1 MNILDIDLDKI
12 NKDREIGI
20 KCKDFNLLL
29 KCAVDMAEA
38 FTYSRLLA
46 EEAAFFLGRIG
57 DRTRFESVIYGPTL
71 KLPPSLREP
80 RSFQMEEKLYELGQ
94 KYPFLDDE
102 ELDFLETLYCK
113 SNTFDMVNRMLFDGD
128 DLLRRKLAR
137 FNQDDFNIRH
147 DVFSCEFC
155 LEIFD
160 ALIKNENELNV
171 QEALDARHQ
180 SFDDMKEEARLY
192 GFSPKLKYD
201 PILVYNRR
209 TNTIQVDE
217 TDLSDR
223 FLCPISNFS
232 WTGLKLGDAV
242 NLLINEFNHSV
253 EESIIV
259 PALEKCRITKQAIT
273 YAAFNTYWYLIVEN
287 AIIRNLG
294 ISSSDERLLKVRE
307 RIAYDWLTYQN
318 KKELR

>member
-12 NKDREIGI
+12 NKDRERGL

-38 FTYSRLLA
+38 FTSSKLLA
-46 EEAAFFLGRIG
+46 EEAAFFLGRLG
-57 DRTRFESVIYGPTL
+57 DRDRFESVVYGPWL
-71 KLPPSLREP
+71 KLPPSLHEP
-80 RSFQMEEKLYELGQ
+80 RSFKMEEKLYELGQ

-102 ELDFLETLYCK
+102 ELDFLEKLYCK
-113 SNTFDMVNRMLFDGD
+113 SDTFDIINRMLFDGD

-137 FNQDDFNIRH
+137 FNPDDFNLH
-147 DVFSCEFC
+147 HNEFSHEFC
-155 LEIFD
+155 LEIFN
-160 ALIKNENELNV
+160 ALIINENELNV

-192 GFSPKLKYD
+192 GFSPRLKYA

-232 WTGLKLGDAV
+232 WAGIKLGDAV
-242 NLLINEFNHSV
+242 NLLINELDSSI

-259 PALEKCRITKQAIT
+259 PALEKCRLTKQTIT
-273 YAAFNTYWYLIVEN
+273 YAAFNTYWYLILEN
-287 AIIRNLG
+287 AIIINLG
-294 ISSSDERLLKVRE
+294 ISSSDARLLKVRE
-307 RIAYDWLTYQN
+307 HIAYDWLTYQN

>member
-12 NKDREIGI
+12 NKDREIGL

-38 FTYSRLLA
+38 FTSSRLLA
-46 EEAAFFLGRIG
+46 KEAAFFLGRLG
-57 DRTRFESVIYGPTL
+57 DRDRFESVVYGPTL
-71 KLPPSLREP
+71 ELPPSLREP
-80 RSFQMEEKLYELGQ
+80 RSFEMEEKLYELGQ
-94 KYPFLDDE
+94 KYPFFDDE
-102 ELDFLETLYCK
+102 ELDFLENLYCK
-113 SNTFDMVNRMLFDGD
+113 SDTFDMVNRMLFDGD

-137 FNQDDFNIRH
+137 FNPDDFNIRH
-147 DVFSCEFC
+147 NEFPCELC
-155 LEIFD
+155 LKIFD

-171 QEALDARHQ
+171 QEALNARHQ
-180 SFDDMKEEARLY
+180 SFDDMKEEAHLY
-192 GFSPKLKYD
+192 GFSPRLKYA

-232 WTGLKLGDAV
+232 WTGIKLGDAV
-242 NLLINEFNHSV
+242 NLLINEFDSSI

-259 PALEKCRITKQAIT
+259 PALEKCRLTKQTIE
-273 YAAFNTYWYLIVEN
+273 YAAFHTYWYLNIEE

-294 ISSSDERLLKVRE
+294 ISSSDARLLKVRE